1 MADFLELI
9 PIDHPP
15 FGDSV
20 SALNATI
27 DSQFL
32 QDAPMS
38 IPVSLKTARRFL
50 GNLWLPNY
58 LPEGFDIDNAGVTN
72 SDREHPDL
80 IFLSSKSGKEY
91 GQIILS
97 VHRAEAYTHEYV
109 PTDYESRVTSVDLDG
124 SSGLMIRGN
133 WVMQLNEDGTIRSAG
148 WDDMYTRRLILRDPT
163 LGQVITLDVIPAQL
177 VTEEELIRI
186 AQSLKLSRSYR
197 SWLPWLSRG

>member
-80 IFLSSKSGKEY
+80 IFLAANPVKSTDRLSCLFIVLKHIHTNMSL
-91 GQIILS
+91 QIMNHVL
-97 VHRAEAYTHEYV
+97 H
-109 PTDYESRVTSVDLDG
+109 
-124 SSGLMIRGN
+124 
-133 WVMQLNEDGTIRSAG
+133 Q
-148 WDDMYTRRLILRDPT
+148 
-163 LGQVITLDVIPAQL
+163 
-177 VTEEELIRI
+177 
-186 AQSLKLSRSYR
+186 
-197 SWLPWLSRG
+197 